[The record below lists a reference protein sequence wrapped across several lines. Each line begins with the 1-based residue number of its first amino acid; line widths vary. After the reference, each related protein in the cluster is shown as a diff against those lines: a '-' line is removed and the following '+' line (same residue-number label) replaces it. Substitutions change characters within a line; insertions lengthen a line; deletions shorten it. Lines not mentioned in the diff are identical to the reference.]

1 MRQAMRI
8 PSRVGCVVRGLGG
21 TARTIGEGDPIP
33 FPYAC
38 FGLALLGLLVG
49 VCLIVLPSAVS
60 SRRPPD
66 LPRTV
71 VDAAMRLLRVPTPH
85 VACPAMGAV
94 PQASRPRDGLV
105 WEDSNL
111 DDDDPWGRVALTAEG
126 LVLPSTPFRRSTGL
140 TDAYPWPSRYLARPQ
155 LLTRL

>member
-8 PSRVGCVVRGLGG
+8 PSCVGCVVRGLVG
-21 TARTIGEGDPIP
+21 TARTIGGGDPIP
-33 FPYAC
+33 YAC
-38 FGLALLGLLVG
+38 LGLALLGLLVG
-49 VCLIVLPSAVS
+49 VCLVVLPSAVS

-85 VACPAMGAV
+85 VARPATGAV
-94 PQASRPRDGLV
+94 PQVSRPRDGLV

-111 DDDDPWGRVALTAEG
+111 DDDDPWGRVARTTAR
-126 LVLPSTPFRRSTGL
+126 LDLPPTPFRRRTGL